1 MTELPLN
8 HSLLDPW
15 LAPRTGAGRWCVAF
29 SGGPDST
36 VLLHLIHCWCEAH
49 SDVAPPLIAVHVN
62 HGMQASADDWQA
74 HCEVFCGSLDIP
86 IIVSRV
92 EVENLGQGSESAAR
106 KARYGVF
113 EAEIGEQDV
122 LFMGHHLDDQVE
134 TFFLRLLRGAGL
146 SGLSAMPARRG
157 LGGGELVRPLIK
169 TERRVLQAYAS
180 DQALRSID
188 DPSNTDTSIDRNYL
202 REEVLPLLAARWD
215 GYRHTIVRAADH
227 AATSQ
232 VLLDECLPAPE
243 TVFSVMGDPGVEQ
256 GELLQGQ
263 GPVATESEIEGA
275 MIKLRKWLRSGGLPM
290 PPLML
295 LQEFLR
301 QLCEG
306 TAGSSPR
313 LECSSYILQR
323 YQDRV
328 YLLPDF
334 TADPGEG
341 QPVAFNFAEI
351 NDVPGVGEVSI
362 VAARAEGILLGE
374 DDKLELRWRRG
385 GERCRPSGRPYNQR
399 LKKLLQELAV
409 PPWWRDRIPLLYLHD
424 ELLAVGDLWLCESSR
439 LRPRK
444 EVPDG
449 LWQLR
454 WQRKPCAFD

>member
-1 MTELPLN
+1 
-8 HSLLDPW
+8 
-15 LAPRTGAGRWCVAF
+15 
-29 SGGPDST
+29 
-36 VLLHLIHCWCEAH
+36 
-49 SDVAPPLIAVHVN
+49 
-62 HGMQASADDWQA
+62 
-74 HCEVFCGSLDIP
+74 
-86 IIVSRV
+86 
-92 EVENLGQGSESAAR
+92 
-106 KARYGVF
+106 
-113 EAEIGEQDV
+113 
-122 LFMGHHLDDQVE
+122 
-134 TFFLRLLRGAGL
+134 
-146 SGLSAMPARRG
+146 
-157 LGGGELVRPLIK
+157 
-169 TERRVLQAYAS
+169 
-180 DQALRSID
+180 
-188 DPSNTDTSIDRNYL
+188 
-202 REEVLPLLAARWD
+202 
-215 GYRHTIVRAADH
+215 
-227 AATSQ
+227 
-232 VLLDECLPAPE
+232 
-243 TVFSVMGDPGVEQ
+243 
-256 GELLQGQ
+256 
-263 GPVATESEIEGA
+263 VATESEIEGA

-341 QPVAFNFAEI
+341 QPVIFSFAGI

-439 LRPRK
+439 LHSRK